1 MSTEPMPGARGRFW
15 FRGMFLCSAL
25 TALVVLAFFVI
36 GLADGSVS
44 SFNLALW
51 LALLSVVALSLWAGF
66 ALHARGRD
74 GLAVAALAISAVPGV
89 LAALFVLLLLV
100 TQPRWN

>member
-1 MSTEPMPGARGRFW
+1 MSADAAPGARSQRW
-15 FRGMFLCSAL
+15 YRGLFLCSAL
-25 TALVVLAFFVI
+25 TVSVLVYFFVV

-44 SFNLALW
+44 SFNLVLW
-51 LALLSVVALSLWAGF
+51 LALLSVSALSLGGAH
-66 ALHARGRD
+66 ALQARSRT
-74 GLAVAALAISAVPGV
+74 GLAMVALAVTAVPGL